1 MTTESQGGSNQG
13 MWLKT
18 GCLVPGLFGIFAEK
32 PSEEVGY
39 GGTQD
44 QTSTGGDREAAE
56 TREAQ
61 DYGPGS
67 GVGA

>member
-1 MTTESQGGSNQG
+1 MGLSTEGG
-13 MWLKT
+13 L
-18 GCLVPGLFGIFAEK
+18 
-32 PSEEVGY
+32 
-39 GGTQD
+39 GGTQTQVGAD
-44 QTSTGGDREAAE
+44 GDREAAA